1 MTIELSFNVL
11 NSPNDCDVLV
21 LDEQGLLFEKQHA
34 YPGQFSMPNGDSRV
48 DFELT
53 ESDIKLIAEESQRYV
68 ANGNQCNLPTHHTED
83 VEANRGLVKKWYTKP
98 DSKGRLGLF
107 SLTEFRDAEA
117 AKLAKT
123 EQTSI
128 YAPATTVDGT
138 KKKYIRA
145 VTHVALTGRP
155 VIPGL
160 DGFVAIAAS
169 LVTRKLIPTKGEAM
183 LLKDLANTLG
193 LKLSEDV
200 VADETKASQ
209 AIVASFKTIQ
219 EEADAKVKASA
230 LELSEYKKLNPPKS
244 DPIRVS
250 KPQLD
255 MLQENRE
262 LKLSQLVE
270 KGNILPCVKKSLEA
284 IFCGQ
289 AALTLSLSEG
299 HDDNFKAIVEA
310 LKENDAIK
318 LSESTGPQTLNLAAL
333 MDTER
338 NPMMKKAKEA
348 AAKAAS

>member
-1 MTIELSFNVL
+1 MQHSFNIL
-11 NSPNDCDVLV
+11 NAPEDCDLLV

-34 YPGQFSMPNGDSRV
+34 YVGQFSMPVGESRV

-53 ESDIKLIAEESQRYV
+53 EPDIKLIADESQRYID
-68 ANGNQCNLPTHHTED
+68 NGNQCNLPTHHTEAS
-83 VEANRGLVKKWYTKP
+83 EANRGIVTKWLTKQ
-98 DSKGRLGLF
+98 DSKGRFGLF
-107 SLTEFRDAEA
+107 SHTKFRDAEA

-128 YAPATTVDGT
+128 YAPGTTVDGA

-160 DGFVAIAAS
+160 DGFVPIAAS
-169 LVTRKLIPTKGEAM
+169 LVTSKTIPPKGNTM
-183 LLKDLANTLG
+183 LLKDLAKTVG
-193 LKLSEDV
+193 LQLSEDI
-200 VADETKASQ
+200 ASDDAKTSQ
-209 AIVASFKTIQ
+209 AIVASFKNM
-219 EEADAKVKASA
+219 EEQSAKAVALA

-250 KPQLD
+250 KSQLE

-262 LKLSQLVE
+262 LKLSALVE
-270 KGNILPCVKKSLEA
+270 KGNILPCVKESLEK

-299 HDDNFKAIVEA
+299 QDDNFKAIIDA
-310 LKENDAIK
+310 LKDNDAIK
-318 LSESTGPQTLNLAAL
+318 LSESTGPQTLNFAKLLDAK
-333 MDTER
+333 T
-338 NPMMKKAKEA
+338 NPMMQVAKEA
-348 AAKAAS
+348 RDKVS